1 MINNLYIRYPV
12 VYNQIYDVLKKHNAK
27 YVTFFIDLQSI
38 ARGLF
43 NKKTVELEIARYA
56 ENKYLNTLPNE
67 LLNFIENLK
76 EKFKKYDL
84 FFVIFY
90 DDGLN
95 EIHRSILKEYK
106 ANRTYS
112 FQDSVY
118 EEIYKKLKKCYFLKI
133 YEFNKFDDISVVY
146 LNKYENDFIP
156 YFVID
161 NNLLDTKSE
170 ENVNI
175 ILSVDKDLLQTL
187 SFPNTYQFISSYK
200 QGKYLLNL
208 YSDKNAVKYLYE
220 KENDL
225 TSKYIPLILSIAGD
239 KSDNIKGIKGIGYAK
254 AIKLIKKYDIKPDLS
269 NIDKIDCQI
278 IKDNLKLIKTNYKLI
293 SFKEYIKL
301 LPLKVKEFILKHF

>member
-12 VYNQIYDVLKKHNAK
+12 VYSQIYDVINKHNAK
-27 YVTFFIDLQSI
+27 YITFFIDLQSI

-118 EEIYKKLKKCYFLKI
+118 EEIYKKLKKYYFLKI

-146 LNKYENDFIP
+146 LNKYETDFIP

-278 IKDNLKLIKTNYKLI
+278 M
-293 SFKEYIKL
+293 FK
-301 LPLKVKEFILKHF
+301 